1 MTDTTHLHPLSAVT
15 TALRGGLIGLS
26 IPIFLIGILSSVF
39 DVVPASWGLSL
50 APVGLLAGFAYG
62 IAYYYRFEYAL
73 TEDTVDVAS
82 GVFSRRAR
90 EIPYRRIQNVDVR
103 QGVIH
108 RLLNLAILSI
118 ETAGGGNTEATLNF
132 VSESEASRLQREIR
146 RRTARRNGQKSD
158 SRRSQGVA
166 SSGTQTAG
174 SVGATDDTR
183 DGASTDEFEHGPSRP
198 GADVDVRGEPTPET
212 DDESTAID
220 GERAGDQPYP
230 PEPSDETEGLDEEY
244 ASDES
249 DFEPSPYDEPLAD
262 DSPRLLFGLEPR
274 ELLLYSFTTVRPAA
288 AAGILALAFFF
299 TDSIV
304 ALLLTTAQP
313 FGGPTDLATATPS
326 SYVVLGLVSIAN
338 GVIITYLVSVT
349 YTFVTYYDFRLGRAG
364 DDFVYER
371 GLLQRYSGSIP
382 SEKVQS
388 VTITD
393 NPLQRYIEYAGLW
406 VETAGYGPDSSGGSS
421 SAVPLASAGRVH
433 TFAENLTGVE
443 TPRFEQP
450 PTIARRRYLVRY
462 SLVVAVL
469 VAVVY
474 GVSSLVGFQHWYF
487 AAILFLSVPPAAHL
501 RYVNL
506 GYYVGDDHLVIRRGF
521 WRRRTTVIPYYRIQT
536 ISNRRSVFQR
546 RLGLTSVVVDTAS
559 SATFI
564 WDPPTIYDVRLA
576 DGRETASTARKR
588 LQTALRERR
597 AEDDPETGF
606 SVDFT

>member
-1 MTDTTHLHPLSAVT
+1 MTETSHLHPLSAVT
-15 TALRGGLIGLS
+15 SAIRGGLIGLS

-39 DVVPASWGLSL
+39 EVVPASWGLSL

-73 TEDTVDVAS
+73 TDDTVDVAA
-82 GVFSRRAR
+82 GVFSRRSR

-108 RLLNLAILSI
+108 RLLNLAVLSI

-146 RRTARRNGQKSD
+146 HRTARRNGQKSA
-158 SRRSQGVA
+158 SRGPEEVP
-166 SSGTQTAG
+166 SSGGQETG
-174 SVGATDDTR
+174 
-183 DGASTDEFEHGPSRP
+183 FPS
-198 GADVDVRGEPTPET
+198 ET
-212 DDESTAID
+212 DDD
-220 GERAGDQPYP
+220 GTSASEPVDRAGTTSP
-230 PEPSDETEGLDEEY
+230 LDEE
-244 ASDES
+244 AAAIDDETGDRPEPVEQGSELEEPGDEHPSDTP

-262 DSPRLLFGLEPR
+262 DSPRLLFDLKPR

-304 ALLLTTAQP
+304 SLLLATAQP

-326 SYVVLGLVSIAN
+326 SYVVLGLVSIVN

-421 SAVPLASAGRVH
+421 SAVPLASARRVH

-443 TPRFEQP
+443 TPRFERP

-462 SLVVAVL
+462 SLVVGVV

-474 GVSSLVGFQHWYF
+474 GLSSLVGFQYWYL
-487 AAILFLSVPPAAHL
+487 AAILFLAVPPAAHL

-564 WDPPTIYDVRLA
+564 WDPPTIYDVRLE
-576 DGRETASTARKR
+576 DGRNTASTSRKR

-597 AEDDPETGF
+597 AQDDPETGF